1 MSSRI
6 VASGWPSAL
15 QALSWSADS
24 ELAIGLGEEVDIL
37 IPKISL
43 DPTNTTPEEGKWQRV
58 RLVTNQFPESELP
71 LLEPLPW
78 ESFCLGEEQS
88 SSNVI
93 TLAWAPPGLAKY
105 KRCVLGVLTSNYVL
119 SLWAPLA
126 MPKESASWS
135 RVLVLNNTLRQN
147 FRRLNSSSS
156 KTDTT
161 WRLRSR
167 VKAFSWSPPFRDIPD
182 KIATSTIHRQ
192 FLAIAND
199 FNEIVVL
206 RVDRASGLGSTEPN
220 ALSARVVLSFT
231 ASVSHREP
239 VYGDVLTPTSIIDHV
254 AWGPWWTD
262 SNNIHY
268 SKIAY
273 IVRSQL
279 QIRECKL
286 SFAGEKPSLEMS
298 DEDAFIEGCHIGPLS
313 WTGTVRKTIDRHS
326 NSLADIKARLN
337 TFTWRPLLKTDLSA

>member
-6 VASGWPSAL
+6 VAGGWPTAL

-43 DPTNTTPEEGKWQRV
+43 SPANTTLEEDKWQRV

-71 LLEPLPW
+71 LLDPLPW
-78 ESFCLGEEQS
+78 ESFSLGEEQS
-88 SSNVI
+88 TSNVI

-105 KRCVLGVLTSNYVL
+105 KRCALGVLTSNYVL

-126 MPKESASWS
+126 TPKESASWS
-135 RVLVLNNTLRQN
+135 RVLVLNNTLRQH
-147 FRRLNSSSS
+147 FQRLNSPSS
-156 KTDTT
+156 KTDTI

-167 VKAFSWSPPFRDIPD
+167 VKAFSWSPLFRNISD
-182 KIATSTIHRQ
+182 KIAASTIHRQ

-199 FNEIVVL
+199 YNEIVVL
-206 RVDRASGLGSTEPN
+206 RVDRASGLGSAQPN
-220 ALSARVVLSFT
+220 SLSAHVVLSFT
-231 ASVSHREP
+231 ASIPRCEP
-239 VYGDVLTPTSIIDHV
+239 VHGDVLTPTSIIDHV
-254 AWGPWWTD
+254 AWGPWWAD
-262 SNNIHY
+262 ANNIHY

-273 IVRSQL
+273 IVGSQM

-286 SFAGEKPSLEMS
+286 SFVEEGPSLEMS
-298 DEDAFIEGCHIGPLS
+298 DEDAFIEGCHISPLS
-313 WTGTVRKTIDRHS
+313 WTGTV
-326 NSLADIKARLN
+326 NN
-337 TFTWRPLLKTDLSA
+337 Y